1 MNHFRMMVLS
11 LALLLPGAC
20 ASVRQAPVEERQD
33 MDTTGQPVVEP
44 DVAPPLEEPV
54 SDFPAG
60 EPPVEEGQ
68 EEWVKLPDPDGTG
81 SGEAPAQGQATS
93 DNPAVLALLDDTDIH
108 VSEGNT
114 EGAAE
119 AIERAL
125 RLEPKNP
132 WLWHRLAAL
141 KLEQGQ
147 WRQAEALA
155 QKSNSLSAG
164 HPAVRKANA
173 ELIAQAKKHQ

>member
-1 MNHFRMMVLS
+1 MNHLRIIALS
-11 LALLLPGAC
+11 LALLLLGAC
-20 ASVRQAPVEERQD
+20 ANVRQAPVEERQD
-33 MDTTGQPVVEP
+33 VDTTEQPVVEP
-44 DVAPPLEEPV
+44 EVAPPVEEPV

-60 EPPVEEGQ
+60 EPLVEEEQ
-68 EEWVKLPDPDGTG
+68 EAWVQLPYPDETG
-81 SGEAPAQGQATS
+81 NGDAPAQAAS

-114 EGAAE
+114 EGAAD

-155 QKSNSLSAG
+155 QKSNSLSAR